1 MIKINKKGVKNKNMK
16 INKKN
21 LILLLIV
28 VLVIFFVV
36 MNRKGKDTNENVVEN
51 NDTNFT
57 DQEGET
63 QFYEEL
69 EDGTKVNTS
78 EKLKETKILNGLEI
92 KNIQLT
98 NKNNQSMLLA
108 EIENKTGKET
118 QEILINVI
126 FSDKEGN
133 QIGKIGGMI
142 APLKDGEKTKLSSS
156 SMKDYSNAYNF
167 EIKIKE

>member
-1 MIKINKKGVKNKNMK
+1 MK
-16 INKKN
+16 TSKKN

-28 VLVIFFVV
+28 VVLVIIIMIFFVV

-108 EIENKTGKET
+108 EIEN
-118 QEILINVI
+118 
-126 FSDKEGN
+126 
-133 QIGKIGGMI
+133 
-142 APLKDGEKTKLSSS
+142 
-156 SMKDYSNAYNF
+156 
-167 EIKIKE
+167 